1 MIAIILVWSATLF
14 CVAVVAY
21 VFLVSRM
28 LWRNSPRKAKPE
40 ITDPWRDIR

>member
-21 VFLVSRM
+21 AVVRAV
-28 LWRNSPRKAKPE
+28 WTRVTKKIDKE
-40 ITDPWRDIR
+40 INEPWRDIR